1 MSASQLEV
9 RRTLVAGSRPGPAP
23 EKFFETLTAYQHT
36 ATLSAASSSICSLRL
51 GRDTRSLLA
60 NRCIRG
66 QRADPLLVFEV

>member
-9 RRTLVAGSRPGPAP
+9 RRTLGAGSRPGPAP

-36 ATLSAASSSICSLRL
+36 ATLRAAIELDLFTAIGKGHALFTCKSMSQ
-51 GRDTRSLLA
+51 
-60 NRCIRG
+60 